1 MQFFAPIEVREENRM
16 SFDSSSPRFSV
27 QLTKRDEHL
36 LNRMVEDQHELAK
49 LLGRFREGCV
59 PFFLP
64 SGMAHPMGTCRM
76 GSDPSSSVVNGR
88 GQVHGF
94 DNLFVAGAAVLSFPI
109 AINPTLT
116 CAAIALE
123 TTDNIS

>member
-36 LNRMVEDQHELAK
+36 LNRTVEDQHELAK

-64 SGMAHPMGTCRM
+64 SAWHIRWE
-76 GSDPSSSVVNGR
+76 
-88 GQVHGF
+88 H
-94 DNLFVAGAAVLSFPI
+94 AEWE
-109 AINPTLT
+109 AIPPLQW
-116 CAAIALE
+116 
-123 TTDNIS
+123 